1 MAHVTMP
8 TSSAQTK
15 TLGTSMTKLKL
26 WGSLILVLIVV
37 GGGLYGWWAL
47 DLRWRPKTITRNQAQ
62 IAALLQRSGWVSPGL
77 KGPQI
82 YEIGFR
88 SCPDCVRLRLEEFPR
103 YWKANVDTRMI
114 LVARRDYNGVSKSTP
129 AERSTVAELWFNRSW
144 KLLEKWEDTPIDAWT
159 APGIPAA
166 DNDAARSA
174 VVEQGRQLV
183 AEITPLLAAN
193 GVDNRGFR
201 YPTLVWWDRQGH
213 MRACAC
219 EQRQTYRFVRKEL
232 GA

>member
-1 MAHVTMP
+1 MDP
-8 TSSAQTK
+8 RRSSLAKGNGK
-15 TLGTSMTKLKL
+15 TPMKSLKL

-77 KGPQI
+77 KGPVL

-88 SCPDCVRLRLEEFPR
+88 SCPDCARLRLEEFPR
-103 YWKANVDTRMI
+103 YRKANVDTRVI
-114 LVARRDYNGVSKSTP
+114 LVARRDYNGVAKSTP

-144 KLLEKWEDTPIDAWT
+144 NLLEKWEDTPIDAWT
-159 APGIPAA
+159 ASGIPAA

-174 VVEQGRQLV
+174 VVEQGRLLV
-183 AEITPLLAAN
+183 EQITPLLAAN
-193 GVDNRGFR
+193 GVDNHGFR
-201 YPTLVWWDRQGH
+201 YPTLIWWDKQGH

-219 EQRQTYRFVRKEL
+219 EQPPTYRFVRQEL